1 MPPLVVSPLMLAL
14 TTWYLGYCSETR
26 ADSKGTQP
34 VPRLMP
40 YSADR
45 LSPTTSKVRDAEP
58 SAVVAV

>member
-1 MPPLVVSPLMLAL
+1 MLAL

-45 LSPTTSKVRDAEP
+45 LSPTTNTVRGAEP
-58 SAVVAV
+58 WAAAAV